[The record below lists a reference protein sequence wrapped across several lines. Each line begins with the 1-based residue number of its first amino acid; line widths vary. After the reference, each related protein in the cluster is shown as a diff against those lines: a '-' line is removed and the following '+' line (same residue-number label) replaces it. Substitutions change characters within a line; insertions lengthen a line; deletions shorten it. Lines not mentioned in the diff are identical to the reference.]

1 MMKTLVEAPA
11 SHRKFN
17 PWAIPMWCF
26 RHPVISTVVST
37 ATLGVSLLFLGVAL
51 NSDLLAGAGIM
62 LLMILGAMLFAAS
75 VWAIL
80 DFFCDG
86 GYDNL
91 KSKVIQRYENHGRI
105 ED

>member
-1 MMKTLVEAPA
+1 MKTLVEAPA

-26 RHPVISTVVST
+26 RHPVISTVVSNV
-37 ATLGVSLLFLGVAL
+37 TLGVSLLLLGATL
-51 NSDLLAGAGIM
+51 NNAGLAGAGIV
-62 LLMILGAMLFAAS
+62 LLIILGAMLFVIS

-80 DFFCDG
+80 EFFFDG
-86 GYDNL
+86 GYDSL
-91 KSKVIQRYENHGRI
+91 KDKVIQRYESHGRI